1 MSGFVHHRYGAG
13 EAATEFEPGD
23 FILTH
28 RQHPVSRLIRVAQ
41 KIRGRE
47 RRYSYW
53 SHAALIVASD
63 GTLVEAESRGVIHSH
78 LSDYTEVEYHLVRL
92 GDSADRRDR
101 EQLVAFA
108 ESLVGQP
115 FGFLDLFSVGVSL
128 LTGAKVNVSY
138 QSHLMCSA
146 LVARAL
152 ERTSAIFDDE
162 PAHMLPADLARH
174 YGVEAPVAA
183 DPRAGDAPAG
193 RERSHRP
200 RESGSPSGDPNSAR

>member
-1 MSGFVHHRYGAG
+1 MPGFRAERYGPG
-13 EAATEFEPGD
+13 EAATDFQPGD

-28 RQHPVSRLIRVAQ
+28 RRHAVSRLIRVAQ

-53 SHAALIVASD
+53 SHAALVVGAD
-63 GTLVEAESRGVIHSH
+63 GSLVEAETKGVIRRN
-78 LSDYTEVEYHLVRL
+78 LSYYRDVEYHLVHL

-101 EQLVAFA
+101 EQVVAFA

-115 FGFLDLFSVGVSL
+115 FGLLDLFSVGLSL

-138 QSHLMCSA
+138 ESHLMCSA

-152 ERTSAIFDDE
+152 ERTSAIFGDE
-162 PAHMLPADLARH
+162 PAHMLPADLARY
-174 YGVEAPVAA
+174 YGVEAP
-183 DPRAGDAPAG
+183 PK
-193 RERSHRP
+193 
-200 RESGSPSGDPNSAR
+200 N